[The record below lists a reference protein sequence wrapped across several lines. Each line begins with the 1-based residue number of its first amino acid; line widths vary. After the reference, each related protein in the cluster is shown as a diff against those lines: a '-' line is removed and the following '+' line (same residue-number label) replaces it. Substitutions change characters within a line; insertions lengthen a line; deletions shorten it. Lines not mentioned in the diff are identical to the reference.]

1 MVTTVRLTPRVA
13 ARSRLDGSRSPARST
28 PPVTAAWSWAD
39 IWTASGAA
47 AARSTTTGRPDGK
60 VVIRNFSMIGY
71 LRQSTCRLGY
81 GIMSTETTPLSS
93 TPRTT
98 LRRHRERG
106 QADRAALYEVLDAG
120 LICHFGVVADGDPVV
135 LPTAY
140 GREGDTLYLH
150 GSSANGA
157 FWAADGQRVCVTVT
171 HMDGLVAARSV
182 FSHSVNYRSAVIF
195 GTATIVTDEDERW
208 QALRLITDHLIPG
221 RWAAARQPTTKEMAA
236 TAVLS
241 LPLAEA
247 SVKVR
252 TGMPADEPEDYDL
265 DVWAGV
271 LPISVTFGAPVPDPQ
286 LRAEIPLPAH
296 IRDRA
301 S

>member
-1 MVTTVRLTPRVA
+1 
-13 ARSRLDGSRSPARST
+13 
-28 PPVTAAWSWAD
+28 
-39 IWTASGAA
+39 
-47 AARSTTTGRPDGK
+47 
-60 VVIRNFSMIGY
+60 
-71 LRQSTCRLGY
+71 
-81 GIMSTETTPLSS
+81 MSTDTTPLSS

-106 QADRAALYEVLDAG
+106 QTDRGELDAVLDAG
-120 LICHFGVVADGDPVV
+120 LICHLGVVADGDPVV

-140 GREGDTLYLH
+140 GRDGDTLYLH

-157 FWAADGQRVCVTVT
+157 FLAAAGRRVCVTVT

-195 GTATIVTDEDERW
+195 GTATIVTEEDERW

-221 RWAAARQPTTKEMAA
+221 RWAAARQPTTKELAA

-252 TGMPADEPEDYDL
+252 TGPPGDSPQDQAL

-271 LPISVTFGAPVPDPQ
+271 LPITVSFGHPVPDPG
-286 LRAEIPLPAH
+286 LRPEIPLPAH
-296 IRDRA
+296 IRDRVGLG
-301 S
+301 SQ